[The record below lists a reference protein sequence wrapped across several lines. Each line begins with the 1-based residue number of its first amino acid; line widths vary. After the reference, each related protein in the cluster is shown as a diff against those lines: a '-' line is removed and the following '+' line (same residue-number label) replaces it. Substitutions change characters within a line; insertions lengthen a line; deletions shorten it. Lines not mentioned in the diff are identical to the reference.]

1 MHVLITG
8 AAGYVGRHLAP
19 MLAAEHS
26 LRLGDVVS
34 DVSQLA
40 GRTSAAAGVPYQ
52 MVSLDVTCPDQVHA
66 AMQGIDAV
74 VHLAIASGY
83 EGDVEDDAFNQVR
96 FDVNVKG
103 TYNVLEAARRA
114 GVRRVVFTSS
124 IMVVWGYATPVWVP
138 AAAVP
143 RPVGSYAYTKYLGEM
158 LCERFARDHGI
169 SIVCLRIPKPI
180 DLNDPRWKNQRLR
193 PQWLPFPDL
202 CRAYARALSAPNID
216 FEIITVV
223 ADSPQRRW
231 DISKAER
238 LLGWKPEM
246 DVAKLGF
253 QIGDER
259 EPFT

>member
-8 AAGYVGRHLAP
+8 AAGYVGRQLAHV
-19 MLAAEHS
+19 LSAEHT
-26 LRLGDVVS
+26 LRLGDIP
-34 DVSQLA
+34 
-40 GRTSAAAGVPYQ
+40 AARAPDASLGECVA
-52 MVSLDVTCPDQVHA
+52 LDVTRPGEVHA

-74 VHLAIASGY
+74 VHLAIASGR
-83 EGDVEDDAFNQVR
+83 EGDVEDDDFNQLR

-114 GVRRVVFTSS
+114 GVKRVVFTSS
-124 IMVVWGYATPVWVP
+124 IMVAWGYAPPEWVP

-143 RPVGSYAYTKYLGEM
+143 RPVGTYACTKYLGEC
-158 LCERFARDHGI
+158 LCERFARDHGM

-180 DLNDPRWKNQRLR
+180 DLTDPRWRGQRLR

-202 CRAYARALSAPNID
+202 CRAYALALTAPAIG

-238 LLGWKPEM
+238 LLGWKPEI
-246 DVAKLGF
+246 DVEKLGF
-253 QIGDER
+253 TRGDER
-259 EPFT
+259 EPFA